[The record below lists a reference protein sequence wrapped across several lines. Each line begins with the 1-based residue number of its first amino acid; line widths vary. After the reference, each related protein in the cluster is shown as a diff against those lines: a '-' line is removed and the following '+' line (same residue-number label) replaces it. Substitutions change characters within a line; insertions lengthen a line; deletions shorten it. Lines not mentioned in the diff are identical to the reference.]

1 MALLEVKQH
10 SLFFHADE
18 HTYNILDRISFTV
31 EKGEILGIVGESG
44 CGKSMLGNSIMG
56 LYPPNVA
63 RKEGSILYEGK
74 DLLELTAKQRERY
87 RGERVSMI
95 FQNPNTSLNPV
106 ITIGK
111 QMVDILREH
120 KSISNKE
127 AKNQA
132 VKWLEE
138 VGLAQPVDV
147 FASYPHQLSGGMK
160 QRVVIAMALSCDPE
174 LIVADEPTTAL
185 DVTTQFQILQLIKR
199 LQKEYRVSIMIV
211 THNIGVAGYL
221 CDRIMVMY
229 AGQVIEVGPTEQI
242 LRNPVHSYTKGLLKC
257 LPGQGKS
264 VDDLYT
270 IPGTVP
276 SPLNFPK
283 GCRYSS
289 RCQHA
294 QPHCQEHVPELEQH
308 VAGIYTACFYPE
320 KEVKP
325 DEPSASGIA

>member
-10 SLFFHADE
+10 SLFFHGDE
-18 HTYNILDRISFTV
+18 RTFNILDRVSFHV

-44 CGKSMLGNSIMG
+44 CGKSMLAGSIMG
-56 LYPPNVA
+56 LYPANVA

-74 DLLELTAKQRERY
+74 DLLAMSAKQRERY
-87 RGERVSMI
+87 RGEHVSMI

-111 QMVDILREH
+111 QMIDIISEH
-120 KSISNKE
+120 KRMSKKD
-127 AKNQA
+127 AKNLA
-132 VKWLEE
+132 IKWLGE
-138 VGLAQPVDV
+138 VGLAQAEDI

-160 QRVVIAMALSCDPE
+160 QRVVIAMALSCDAE

-185 DVTTQFQILQLIKR
+185 DVTTQFQILRLIKR
-199 LQKEYRVSIMIV
+199 LQKEYRVSIVIV

-257 LPGQGKS
+257 LPGQGKNI
-264 VDDLYT
+264 DELYT

-276 SPLNFPK
+276 SPLDFPS

-289 RCQHA
+289 RCQLA
-294 QPHCQEHVPELEQH
+294 QPHCKEHAPQLEQL
-308 VAGIYTACFYPE
+308 VVGIYTACFYPE
-320 KEVKP
+320 KEC
-325 DEPSASGIA
+325 EA